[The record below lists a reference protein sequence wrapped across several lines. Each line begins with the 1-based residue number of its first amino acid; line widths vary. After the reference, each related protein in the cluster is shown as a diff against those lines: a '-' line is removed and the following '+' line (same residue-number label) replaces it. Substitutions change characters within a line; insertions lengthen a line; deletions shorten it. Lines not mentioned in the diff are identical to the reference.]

1 MAEIGMLREVWE
13 AKLQLCWWH
22 LHEAVKEWLK
32 KAKLSTTL
40 YNIQQA
46 RSEFCFIDED
56 FVPPGMLILLSMRVE
71 PETSPTFLR
80 SR

>member
-1 MAEIGMLREVWE
+1 
-13 AKLQLCWWH
+13 
-22 LHEAVKEWLK
+22 VKEWLK